1 MFYCCWVYRIRL
13 SRFLCIAHFS
23 WTEFIWVQF
32 NSLSQIADVG
42 LTKSFANL
50 DISYSCPNTYSG
62 SYSPAR
68 EQMPSTSCIKIQ
80 WNSLLRSEMF
90 SNGKVLA
97 NYSKHS
103 GSLWI
108 RPSISNTAKE
118 NPLEWV
124 ILLIKLFQVNNL
136 ASRIG
141 RKYYKL

>member
-1 MFYCCWVYRIRL
+1 MFYCCWVYRFRL

-62 SYSPAR
+62 STLLPENKCRAR
-68 EQMPSTSCIKIQ
+68 HAIKIQ

-97 NYSKHS
+97 NYSKYS

-108 RPSISNTAKE
+108 RPSIRCTAKE
-118 NPLEWV
+118 NPSEWV